1 MDFFDGIKSIQ
12 NRIKELIVKLDNNE
26 GDLDELETEFIQL
39 QNLLNTLEKKI
50 GKAMLDRDKKEIDLE

>member
-39 QNLLNTLEKKI
+39 QNVLNTLEKKI